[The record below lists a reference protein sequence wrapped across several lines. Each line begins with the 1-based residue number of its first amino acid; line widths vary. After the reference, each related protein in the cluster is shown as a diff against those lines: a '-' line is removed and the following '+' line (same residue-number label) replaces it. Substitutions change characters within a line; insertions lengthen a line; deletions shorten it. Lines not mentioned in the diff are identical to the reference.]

1 MGGKYMPVIF
11 IIGLTFLCASAGLY
25 MCLESLKKE
34 RIGTVDNTESSIARG
49 GKLAYQYQPSLDS
62 QPTGGSNSA
71 EQVFN
76 IPQPGQPPALPP
88 PPYPSNPSAGGSHN
102 TGSPYS
108 VSPRYG
114 VPSTPN
120 YPPPYQQ
127 SSPEPPPP
135 PTQVDPK
142 VQIPQQ
148 DTTAAKIPS
157 SDQGNQTLISS
168 TQTFSFSKSE
178 QTIVYSPKTPSNVSS
193 VQPSLYTVHRELRI
207 TYSRMTYTGKAC
219 HVNIK
224 IAKEHGKFP
233 DLTPQER
240 MSFKEVPE
248 KWLQFDAHEREPF
261 VQVELLF
268 AEGEFSGSKTKAQQ
282 ILKQSEDTLFQ
293 FVVKPLKDEDCI
305 LTVVISYVLP
315 EVLLTFQTRELMGN
329 DTKAVNPQEVLSV
342 DLVMTVNSLFGL
354 SAGVASL
361 AKNALG
367 IVGAG
372 ILLFLAAKD
381 GQLVTSNGHLD
392 TLKASAY
399 MLFAIANIAG
409 VPIVDAAKNLFA
421 KSSN

>member
-1 MGGKYMPVIF
+1 
-11 IIGLTFLCASAGLY
+11 
-25 MCLESLKKE
+25 
-34 RIGTVDNTESSIARG
+34 
-49 GKLAYQYQPSLDS
+49 
-62 QPTGGSNSA
+62 
-71 EQVFN
+71 
-76 IPQPGQPPALPP
+76 
-88 PPYPSNPSAGGSHN
+88 
-102 TGSPYS
+102 
-108 VSPRYG
+108 
-114 VPSTPN
+114 
-120 YPPPYQQ
+120 
-127 SSPEPPPP
+127 
-135 PTQVDPK
+135 
-142 VQIPQQ
+142 
-148 DTTAAKIPS
+148 
-157 SDQGNQTLISS
+157 
-168 TQTFSFSKSE
+168 
-178 QTIVYSPKTPSNVSS
+178 
-193 VQPSLYTVHRELRI
+193 
-207 TYSRMTYTGKAC
+207 MTYTGKAC